1 MASMPLLSDSDY
13 DAIEAAVMETAR
25 GRWFLAEFA
34 RRNRHADTRMLLDAL
49 ARLETVIREERAAL
63 ATAEEIIP
71 TNQPMSGEA
80 RPGREDCASQPAEPM
95 SVVSPPI
102 CASAMADDLTPP
114 SLPHNGDEKAEA
126 TFGSPAWGENAIVLA
141 SSALFPEVEVEAG
154 PELST
159 RPHAPKEERGDAIE
173 AIAALPPR
181 AGLGPMAQAIVSRS
195 DPLAAV
201 VALSYEEKIAL
212 FS

>member
-1 MASMPLLSDSDY
+1 LLSDSDY

-63 ATAEEIIP
+63 AAAEEIIP
-71 TNQPMSGEA
+71 TNHPMAGEA
-80 RPGREDCASQPAEPM
+80 SPARDGGASQPAEPI

-102 CASAMADDLTPP
+102 CASAMADDLTPL

-126 TFGSPAWGENAIVLA
+126 TFGSPPWGENAIVLA
-141 SSALFPEVEVEAG
+141 G
-154 PELST
+154 PRLSLKLDVGGGPDLST
-159 RPHAPKEERGDAIE
+159 RPHDAEEERDDAAE
-173 AIAALPPR
+173 TDAAPSPR